1 MVCFFLETVLDKI
14 DHKILSHLLE
24 DGRCSFSQIAKD
36 VNLTDVAI
44 KKRFDR
50 LKRKGIISSVSA
62 DINLKALGYENPIF
76 VQIRSEISKN
86 KDLIKRLKSID
97 YLIELHQVLGEY
109 NLLAK
114 LIVPN
119 IDSAEKFIEQLGVL
133 DGVLDI
139 KTQVILSELK
149 KSNSLPSFSL
159 QKKF

>member
-1 MVCFFLETVLDKI
+1 LEINIDKI
-14 DHKILSHLLE
+14 DHKIISHLLE

-44 KKRFDR
+44 KKRVDR
-50 LKRKGIISSVSA
+50 LKRKGIISSISA
-62 DINLKALGYENPIF
+62 NINLKALGYENPIY

-86 KDLIKRLKSID
+86 KEIIKRLKEMD
-97 YLIELHQVLGEY
+97 YLIELYQVLGEY

-114 LIVPN
+114 LVVPS

-149 KSNSLPSFSL
+149 KQSALPTFSL
-159 QKKF
+159 QKKL